1 MEINFNNLWSKIK
14 NNKRL
19 VLELIL
25 AFFCVISLYYNITSY
40 KREIDTNT
48 IKIIERLNNNIK
60 KNEELIKQYNINI
73 DSIHIENKYIIN
85 KIDGTLTSIKK
96 LEKKR
101 YEKINTINNS
111 NVDSTISF
119 LRDRY
124 N

>member
-40 KREIDTNT
+40 KREIDVNT
-48 IKIIERLNNNIK
+48 IKIIERLDNNIK

>member
-25 AFFCVISLYYNITSY
+25 AFFCVMSLYYNITSY
-40 KREIDTNT
+40 KREIDVNT
-48 IKIIERLNNNIK
+48 IKIIERLDNNIK

>member
-40 KREIDTNT
+40 KREIDVNT
-48 IKIIERLNNNIK
+48 IKIIERLDNTIK

>member
-1 MEINFNNLWSKIK
+1 MEINFNNLWSKVK

-40 KREIDTNT
+40 KREIDVNT
-48 IKIIERLNNNIK
+48 IKIIERLDNNIK